1 MSILQMKRRDFIG
14 KTITAVVVP
23 TVLNGFSLK
32 GFAAN
37 SLLHRVLASAPPM
50 NDHVLVMVRLTGG
63 NDGLNTVIPI
73 DVYSNYFNAR
83 TNIAIPENRILS
95 LNGVGSMGLHPA
107 MLGMQTMFNE
117 GNLGIV
123 QSVSYPNP
131 NFSHFRA
138 TDIWMSGSDSD
149 EVLASGFAGRY
160 LDYEF
165 PGFPNGYPNSGM
177 SDPLAIQIGSITSM
191 ALQGSTVN
199 MGMSI
204 SDPTNFYN
212 FLNGVEDPLPANN
225 AGKEL
230 AYIRSVVKQTEQY
243 ATVIKDAALSVTQQ
257 VTYPANNSLAAQL
270 KIVARLIKGGLKTRI
285 YMVEHKGFDTHSL
298 QTDVTDT
305 TVGTHA
311 NLLSGLSEALKA
323 FQDDLNFLQIEDR
336 VVGMTFSEFGR
347 RIKSNSSGGTDHGAA
362 APLFIFGKKANAT
375 VLGTTPNLPVTATVN
390 DNIAM
395 QYDFRSVYLSLLD
408 QWLCVRPTDLQEIM
422 LQNFPSLPIIE
433 SLSCNTT
440 TYVFTGN
447 GYWSDTAN
455 WAGGIKP
462 PANVFGNAEIVIE
475 PQVGGRCILDKA
487 IYQTVSNGAR
497 LIVKSAK
504 SFVVEGDFIQN

>member
-1 MSILQMKRRDFIG
+1 MKRRDFIG
-14 KTITAVVVP
+14 KAITTAVIP
-23 TVLNGFSLK
+23 TLVSGFSLK

-73 DVYSNYFNAR
+73 DVYANYFNAR
-83 TNIAIPENRILS
+83 TNIAIPENRILA
-95 LNGVGSMGLHPA
+95 LNGISTMGLHPS
-107 MLGMQTMFNE
+107 MTGMQTMYNE

-138 TDIWMSGSDSD
+138 TDIWMSGSNSD
-149 EVLASGFAGRY
+149 EVVTSGVAGRY

-177 SDPLAIQIGSITSM
+177 ADPLAIQIGSVTSL
-191 ALQGSTVN
+191 ALQGASVN

-230 AYIRSVVKQTEQY
+230 AYIRSVVKQTQQY
-243 ATVIKDAALSVTQQ
+243 STVIKNAALSVTQQ
-257 VTYPANNSLAAQL
+257 VAYPANNSLAAQL
-270 KIVARLIKGGLKTRI
+270 KIVARLVKGGLKTRV

-298 QTDVTDT
+298 QTDTVDT
-305 TVGTHA
+305 TIGDHA
-311 NLLSGLSEALKA
+311 NLLGGLSLALKA

-375 VLGTTPNLPVTATVN
+375 VLGTTPNLPVTVTVN

-395 QYDFRSVYLSLLD
+395 QYDFRSVYASLLE
-408 QWLCVRPTDLQEIM
+408 QWLCVRSTDLQEIM
-422 LQNFPSLPIIE
+422 LQNFQSLPIIE
-433 SLSCNTT
+433 TLSCNTT
-440 TYVFTGN
+440 TYVFNGD
-447 GYWSDTAN
+447 GYWSDAGN
-455 WAGGIKP
+455 WEGGVKP
-462 PANVFGNAEIVIE
+462 PTNVFGNAEIIID
-475 PQVGGRCILDKA
+475 PQVGGKCILDKA

>member
-1 MSILQMKRRDFIG
+1 MKRRDFIG
-14 KTITAVVVP
+14 KAITTAVIP
-23 TVLNGFSLK
+23 TLVSGFSLK

-73 DVYSNYFNAR
+73 DVYANYYNAR
-83 TNIAIPENRILS
+83 TNIAIPENRILA
-95 LNGVGSMGLHPA
+95 LNGVSTMGLHPS
-107 MLGMQTMFNE
+107 MTGMQTMYNE

-138 TDIWMSGSDSD
+138 TDIWMSGSDSN
-149 EVLASGFAGRY
+149 EVVSSGVAGRY

-177 SDPLAIQIGSITSM
+177 ADPLAIQIGSVTSL
-191 ALQGSTVN
+191 ALQGAAVN

-212 FLNGVEDPLPANN
+212 FLNGVEDPLPSNN

-230 AYIRSVVKQTEQY
+230 AYIRSVVKQTQQY
-243 ATVIKDAALSVTQQ
+243 SAVIKSAALSVTQQ
-257 VTYPANNSLAAQL
+257 VSYPANNSLAAQL
-270 KIVARLIKGGLKTRI
+270 KIVARLVKGGLKTRV

-298 QTDVTDT
+298 QTDTIDT
-305 TVGTHA
+305 TVGEHA
-311 NLLSGLSEALKA
+311 NLLGGLSEALKA

-395 QYDFRSVYLSLLD
+395 QYDFRSVYASLLE

-422 LQNFPSLPIIE
+422 LQNFQSLPIIE

-440 TYVFTGN
+440 TYVFNGN
-447 GYWSDTAN
+447 GYWSDTGN
-455 WAGGIKP
+455 WVGGVKP
-462 PANVFGNAEIVIE
+462 PTNVFGNAEIIIE
-475 PQVGGRCILDKA
+475 PQVGGKCILDKA